1 MPFKA
6 APVALD
12 EKVRRELGRRARAG
26 TCPQREARRARI
38 VLLAADGVSSRR
50 ISKEVEMHESHAAMW
65 RKRFLSDGLDGLVDA
80 PRPGPPVTYG
90 HDDRVRMAALAC
102 VERDPDDP
110 VATWTYAELADECHR
125 HGVGVSVSQL
135 WRILD
140 GLDLRPHKVR
150 GWLSRRDDPEL
161 FATGSKTCAACA

>member
-1 MPFKA
+1 VPSA
-6 APVALD
+6 
-12 EKVRRELGRRARAG
+12 
-26 TCPQREARRARI
+26 EARRAR
-38 VLLAADGVSSRR
+38 VVVLAADGVSSRR

-80 PRPGPPVTYG
+80 PRPGPPVTCG

-102 VERDPDDP
+102 LERDPDDP
-110 VATWTYAELADECHR
+110 VATWTYAGLADECHR

-150 GWLSRRDDPEL
+150 GWLNRRDDPEL
-161 FATGSKTCAACA
+161 FGTGSKTCAACT